1 MVSPSSPRLASS
13 SLGTTNGFCPV
24 IPNLMTNAMRPLLD
38 EYSVYAHPRHQT
50 DDHPSPFSRFHMRGS
65 IRIAALCW
73 LLILLAVRKTD
84 GAIGASF
91 RSCAKNSA
99 AAVVVVQVVHKGGD
113 NVSLRLLR
121 VLKGDKPNLAKLA
134 RWFSQDF
141 DGDTFVVLLDG
152 KGMPLHHNIDDAC
165 AHRAMVIEGCVVGYH
180 PNQWLPMSHVEAELT
195 GAGARRIP
203 EEDTKRCAEIKQQSS
218 AQKSPRT
225 GAQELMDMLRSI
237 EKLTADCMVG
247 VSGIVQARIQIDPTG
262 VVTFLGSKDIPSGT
276 PTALCVA
283 NAFQSIRFRHTS
295 PAPRQWTVPLLLRRQ
310 K

>member
-1 MVSPSSPRLASS
+1 
-13 SLGTTNGFCPV
+13 
-24 IPNLMTNAMRPLLD
+24 
-38 EYSVYAHPRHQT
+38 
-50 DDHPSPFSRFHMRGS
+50 MRGPS
-65 IRIAALCW
+65 RIAALCW

-99 AAVVVVQVVHKGGD
+99 AAAVVVQVVHKGGD
-113 NVSLRLLR
+113 KVSLRLLR

-141 DGDTFVVLLDG
+141 DGDTVVVLLDG
-152 KGMPLHHNIDDAC
+152 RGMPLHHNIDDAC
-165 AHRAMVIEGCVVGYH
+165 PHRAMVIEGCVVGYH

-203 EEDTKRCAEIKQQSS
+203 EEDTKRCAEIEQQSS
-218 AQKSPRT
+218 AQKFPHT
-225 GAQELMDMLRSI
+225 GKQELMDRLHSV
-237 EKLTADCMVG
+237 EKLTAGCMVG

-283 NAFQSIRFRHTS
+283 NAFQSIHFRHTS